1 MEQNQKRKSGKYYL
15 ALCLALI
22 IFLFVIAG
30 LWNLAFGQTTN
41 TYTKKKAK
49 PRYELARTPKS
60 PSTKLLQKEGFF
72 VSYNT
77 TTLCPNYVAWELTS
91 SESKGK
97 IAERTN
103 WFEEDNTLSEDVQVK
118 YSDYSNSRY
127 DRGHMCPSG
136 DNKYSQKAME
146 DCFLMTNICPQA
158 KNLNKGAWNDL
169 EMQCRYWAKK
179 YGSVYIACGPIFDSD
194 HPKKIG
200 KRRKISVPD
209 RFFKVVMT
217 YGKESKA
224 IGFIFPNDD
233 VYDSWKN
240 YVVSVDEIE
249 QITGFDFFYQLN
261 DLLEERIESKKTLNG
276 WSVSANF

>member
-194 HPKKIG
+194 HPKTIG

-217 YGKESKA
+217 YG
-224 IGFIFPNDD
+224 
-233 VYDSWKN
+233 
-240 YVVSVDEIE
+240 
-249 QITGFDFFYQLN
+249 
-261 DLLEERIESKKTLNG
+261 
-276 WSVSANF
+276 

>member
-249 QITGFDFFYQLN
+249 HITGFDFFYQLN

>member
-1 MEQNQKRKSGKYYL
+1 MEENHKRKSGKYYL
-15 ALCLALI
+15 VLCLALI

-30 LWNLAFGQTTN
+30 LWNLAFGQSTN
-41 TYTKKKAK
+41 TYTKKKSR
-49 PRYELARTPKS
+49 PRYELVRTPKS

-118 YSDYSNSRY
+118 YSDYNNSRY

-158 KNLNKGAWNDL
+158 RNLNKGAWNDL

-200 KRRKISVPD
+200 KRKKISVPD

-217 YGKESKA
+217 KGKEPKA

-233 VYDSWKN
+233 VNDSWKN

-249 QITGFDFFYQLN
+249 KII
-261 DLLEERIESKKTLNG
+261 ERNK
-276 WSVSANF
+276 A

>member
-49 PRYELARTPKS
+49 LRYELARTPKS

-217 YGKESKA
+217 YGKEPKA

-240 YVVSVDEIE
+240 YVESVDEIE

-276 WSVSANF
+276 WSVSASF

>member
-261 DLLEERIESKKTLNG
+261 DLLEDRIESKKTLNG

>member
-217 YGKESKA
+217 YGKEPKA

>member
-1 MEQNQKRKSGKYYL
+1 MERNQNRKSGKYYL
-15 ALCLALI
+15 VLCLALI
-22 IFLFVIAG
+22 IILFVIAG
-30 LWNLAFGQTTN
+30 LWNLAFGQTN
-41 TYTKKKAK
+41 SYTKKKSK
-49 PRYELARTPKS
+49 PRYELVRTPKK
-60 PSTKLLQKEGFF
+60 PNTQLLQKEGFF

-77 TTLCPNYVAWELTS
+77 TTLCANFVAWELTS

-103 WFEEDNTLSEDVQVK
+103 WFEEDNTLSEDIQVK

-127 DRGHMCPSG
+127 DRGHLCPAG

-169 EMQCRYWAKK
+169 EMQCRYWARK
-179 YGSVYIACGPIFDSD
+179 YGCVYIACGPIFDSD

-200 KRRKISVPD
+200 KKRKISVPD

-217 YGKESKA
+217 KGKEPKA

-240 YVVSVDEIE
+240 YAVSVDEIE
-249 QITGFDFFYQLN
+249 KITGFDFFYQLD

-276 WSVSANF
+276 WSISSNF